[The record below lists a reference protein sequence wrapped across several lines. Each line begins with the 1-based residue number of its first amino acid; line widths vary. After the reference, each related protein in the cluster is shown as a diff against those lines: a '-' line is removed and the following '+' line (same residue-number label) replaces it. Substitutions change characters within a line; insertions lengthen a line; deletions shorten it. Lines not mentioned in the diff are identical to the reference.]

1 MAKLNLKSNFLYCF
15 PVLRLKPELFDMVVE
30 RIGQPLEEVET
41 DCDRDFHLT
50 APQAIAYGLID
61 DILKSHKKS

>member
-1 MAKLNLKSNFLYCF
+1 
-15 PVLRLKPELFDMVVE
+15 MVVE

-41 DCDRDFHLT
+41 DCDRDFYLT

-61 DILKSHKKS
+61 DILKSHKRS